1 MLRVELGVKST
12 VGVQPAGIPCTSYL
26 VGDTTTPLF
35 EQDSQVS
42 VRQTGFLQQR
52 GS

>member
-12 VGVQPAGIPCTSYL
+12 VGVQPVSIPCTSYL

-35 EQDSQVS
+35 EKDSQVS
-42 VRQTGFLQQR
+42 VRQTGFLQQL